1 MSTTE
6 KGNRLED
13 QLYDYLNEQLVS
25 DGLIYGIYPAHLCK
39 VHRKKKY
46 YCNERK
52 GDVEF
57 DIVIEVRRDSSAEPH
72 IRVVFE
78 CKNHQKPIQER
89 DVTDFSD
96 KIRRVFGHGA
106 KGVVVCSSRLQSGAE
121 NFARSRKLG
130 IVKFDANGTEIVA
143 DRRAVVLA
151 ESEFVERQIFESLR
165 QTKPLKLSAYSDG
178 SFYGS
183 MSQLLQSF
191 DAGVESV
198 RDQVIGAPSDIVR
211 FLPDAD
217 IREVASE
224 LLGGLRHQ
232 WGAVNLEELC
242 ASLELRLSFSE
253 RHFKDE
259 QGNLILGSANFGK
272 RTIEVNQNGSRH
284 RERFTIAH
292 EIGHFCLQHDRY
304 LVSETI
310 IERDLMVDVQSTQPS
325 NFERLEFQANILA
338 SELLLPL
345 SEFTTCVEALRQ
357 HLRIYDKGFGYIF
370 VDDQRINYTLYS
382 ELLSALSSHFDVSKQ
397 AVEVRLKRLGL
408 VNDERRETGPQAF
421 RSRNSY

>member
-6 KGNRLED
+6 KGNKLED
-13 QLYDYLNEQLVS
+13 QLYEYLNNQLVC
-25 DGLIYGIYPAHLCK
+25 DELIYGVYPAHLCE
-39 VHRKKKY
+39 VHKKKKY
-46 YCNERK
+46 YCKERM

-72 IRVVFE
+72 ILVVFE
-78 CKNHQKPIQER
+78 CKNHQKSIQER

-121 NFARSRKLG
+121 NIARSRKLG
-130 IVKFDANGTEIVA
+130 IVKFDANGTEIIA
-143 DRRAVVLA
+143 DRRSGFLP
-151 ESEFVERQIFESLR
+151 ESSFVARQIFESAR
-165 QTKPLKLSAYSDG
+165 QTKSLKLSAYFDG
-178 SFYGS
+178 KFYAS
-183 MSQLLQSF
+183 MSQLLHSF
-191 DAGVESV
+191 DTGFADARVSSS
-198 RDQVIGAPSDIVR
+198 ATPSDTVK
-211 FLPDAD
+211 FMPDAD
-217 IREVASE
+217 IREVASG
-224 LLGGLRHQ
+224 LLGGLRHK

-242 ASLELRLSFSE
+242 ASLELRLTFSE
-253 RHFKDE
+253 QHIQDG
-259 QGNLILGSANFGK
+259 QGNPILGSANFGK
-272 RTIEVNQNGSRH
+272 RTIEVNQNGNRH

-304 LVSETI
+304 LESETI
-310 IERDLMVDVQSTQPS
+310 IERDLMVDVQSTQPF

-345 SEFTTCVEALRQ
+345 SEFMTCVEALRL

-382 ELLSALSSHFDVSKQ
+382 DLLAALSSHFDVSKQ

-408 VNDERRETGPQAF
+408 VNDKRCETGP
-421 RSRNSY
+421 RMYRLWDSN